1 MISGAL
7 RGIKGTFSLS
17 ALLVEV
23 VTSWVALGA
32 LLGALAAGEL
42 ADQIGRKQT
51 GLIAGAMFTLGALV
65 QALAPDTF
73 LLVAGWLIIGAA
85 VGVAAVAAPLY
96 AAELAPT
103 TLRGR
108 FVSAYQLAIT
118 IGIFLAYLIDGW
130 LSDRDA
136 WRTMLG
142 VAAVPGLLLF
152 AVALVAP
159 RSPRWLMKMGAAPMR
174 PSTTRSSPTSPLP
187 TYSAPPMPDA
197 VDGPGIPARRDGCLG
212 PASSGSLG
220 SVSRKRHYSSILA
233 YQEHGRGF
241 GIAFRYKS
249 RRYDVQVGEPGRRL
263 PRYQPR
269 GARRC
274 DAGWRSGTDPSG
286 RRRRD
291 PPRTRRPRMTRPA
304 PRSENR
310 T

>member
-103 TLRGR
+103 TLRGQ

-187 TYSAPPMPDA
+187 TSIPHLPCRTRWMDLVYPLGGMDVSGRPRVDPWVPSAGSDTTHRSLHTKNMA
-197 VDGPGIPARRDGCLG
+197 GA
-212 PASSGSLG
+212 SGSRSVTSPGAMTFRLENPGGVCRGISRAELDDVTLAGDQARIPLADDGGIHHVRVVLG
-220 SVSRKRHYSSILA
+220 
-233 YQEHGRGF
+233 
-241 GIAFRYKS
+241 
-249 RRYDVQVGEPGRRL
+249 
-263 PRYQPR
+263 
-269 GARRC
+269 
-274 DAGWRSGTDPSG
+274 
-286 RRRRD
+286 
-291 PPRTRRPRMTRPA
+291 
-304 PRSENR
+304 
-310 T
+310 